1 MEYCR
6 YRSRMEA
13 LVMESG
19 PGTRTW
25 QTVGDAVGGS
35 AGAYKE
41 PSHQNQRVSSII
53 EARTAISGVPDG

>member
-1 MEYCR
+1 
-6 YRSRMEA
+6 MEA
-13 LVMESG
+13 LVMESD

-35 AGAYKE
+35 AGAYTE